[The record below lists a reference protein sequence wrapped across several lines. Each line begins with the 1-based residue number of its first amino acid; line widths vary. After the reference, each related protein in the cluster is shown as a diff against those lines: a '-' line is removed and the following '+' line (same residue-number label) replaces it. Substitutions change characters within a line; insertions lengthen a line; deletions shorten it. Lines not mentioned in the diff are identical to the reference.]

1 MSNRRAMMFSL
12 GSASSS
18 PLLDDLIAYYKFS
31 NNANDSFTNVINGTA
46 SNVTYGTGVDGEC
59 AIFTT
64 ASSSQIEFGTNSL
77 LSFTDDTN
85 DFPFSF
91 SGFLKNTNVNGHILG
106 KSINSSNTNQEYE
119 IQIFDDVF
127 YFRMFSGFS
136 AGQFIGFYIA
146 NPFNGSTFKHFAITY
161 DASKTNAGIKFYVDG
176 VLQTT
181 TLWGLSSYGGM
192 KISTLPLYMGR
203 VSDNFTYVT
212 MTVDEFAIYGKE
224 LTSTEVNLLKT
235 NYYPF

>member
-1 MSNRRAMMFSL
+1 MGRRFIFKQTNSP
-12 GSASSS
+12 SSS
-18 PLLDDLIAYYKFS
+18 LLTDLIAYYKFS
-31 NNANDSFTNVINGTA
+31 NNVDDSYTNSLDGTA

-64 ASSSQIEFGTNSL
+64 ASSSNVNFGTSSL

-91 SGFLKNTNVNGHILG
+91 SGFFKNTNVNGHILG
-106 KSINSSNTNQEYE
+106 KSSNNSSTNQEYE
-119 IQIFDDVF
+119 IQIFDGVF
-127 YFRMFSGFS
+127 YFRMFSGFTG
-136 AGQFIGFYIA
+136 GQFIGFYIA
-146 NPFNGSTFKHFAITY
+146 NPFTGSTFKHFAITY
-161 DASKTNAGIKFYVDG
+161 DGSKTNAGIKFYVDG
-176 VLQTT
+176 VVQTT

-203 VSDNFTYVT
+203 VSANFSYVT
-212 MTVDEFAIYGKE
+212 MTIDEFAVYGKE
-224 LTSTEVNLLKT
+224 LTSTEVNLLMT